1 MDTTSNKRIV
11 VGFDS
16 SPEAAL
22 AVRWAADEARR
33 RELGLRVVIARGD
46 LYTVSS
52 WADEWTQGLAEEWG
66 SRARKLLA
74 ELGADDTEVVVR
86 DGLPSGVL
94 TKESEEAEAVVIG
107 SRGHGAVTG
116 LFQGSVSQ
124 QVTRHAACPV
134 IVVRRAEDASSTK
147 VVVGVD
153 GSSASLDALRFALDF
168 AARRGYAV
176 TVIFCPDRWQ
186 AYGDERPAEL
196 VPELIA
202 ELEAREQLV
211 QDEIAQ
217 AGREAGVA
225 VDVQLVASRPAHA
238 LSEASH
244 SAAVVVVGSRGRG
257 AFAGMVLGSVSADV
271 LRTAHCPVIVVR

>member
-1 MDTTSNKRIV
+1 MDTTSNKPIV

-22 AVRWAADEARR
+22 AVRWGADEARR
-33 RELGLRVVIARGD
+33 RGLGVRVVIARGD
-46 LYTVSS
+46 LYSVSS
-52 WADEWTQGLAEEWG
+52 WADEWTRGLAEEWAN
-66 SRARKLLA
+66 RARTQLA
-74 ELGADDTEVVVR
+74 ELRTDDAEVVVR
-86 DGLPSGVL
+86 DGLPAAAL
-94 TKESEEAEAVVIG
+94 TKESEQAAAVVIG

-124 QVTRHAACPV
+124 QVTRHAICPV
-134 IVVRRAEDASSTK
+134 VVVRPAEDTSSTK

-153 GSSASLDALRFALDF
+153 GSSASLDALRFGLDF
-168 AARRGYAV
+168 AARRGYEV
-176 TVIFCPDRWQ
+176 TVVFCPDRWL
-186 AYGDERPAEL
+186 AYGDERPVEL
-196 VPELIA
+196 VPELEA

-217 AGREAGVA
+217 AGHDAGVA
-225 VDVQLVASRPAHA
+225 VDVHLVAGRPAHA
-238 LSEASH
+238 LTEASH